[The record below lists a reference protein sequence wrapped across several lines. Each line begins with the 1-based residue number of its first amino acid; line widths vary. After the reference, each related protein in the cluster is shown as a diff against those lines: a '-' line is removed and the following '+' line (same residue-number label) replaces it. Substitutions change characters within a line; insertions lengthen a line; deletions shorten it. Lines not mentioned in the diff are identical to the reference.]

1 MIGPDRRK
9 EDDMT
14 KHLTKH
20 DPPLPW
26 HPISASPPPHEPQL
40 EAGRSAQKHEWLL
53 GKPPMRQ

>member
-1 MIGPDRRK
+1 MIGPDRGK

-26 HPISASPPPHEPQL
+26 PPISVSPPPHEPQL
-40 EAGRSAQKHEWLL
+40 EAGRSAQKREWLL
-53 GKPPMRQ
+53 GKPPM